1 MRAKL
6 EELIKKTARQLQPVR
21 QQGILLEAALKDAE
35 AQYSALR
42 GRMEGLQEALLA
54 IGNDPDAAE
63 EVKRQPLAAA
73 AAEDESHAEV

>member
-54 IGNDPDAAE
+54 ILNDPDDDE
-63 EVKRQPLAAA
+63 EVKRQPSAA